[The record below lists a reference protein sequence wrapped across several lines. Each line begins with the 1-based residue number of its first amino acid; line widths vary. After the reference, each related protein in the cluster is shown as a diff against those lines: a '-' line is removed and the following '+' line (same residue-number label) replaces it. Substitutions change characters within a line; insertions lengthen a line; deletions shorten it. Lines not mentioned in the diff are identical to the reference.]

1 MKLPRATEPAFP
13 PGPQA
18 LAVDHDARP
27 VRAAVVTLG
36 GEDLTGTCWSRLASV
51 LGGSWILHF
60 YQRFLFDLG
69 IILSC
74 FSSLCGSGCR
84 LASQEAGSE
93 GENGV
98 QDVC

>member
-51 LGGSWILHF
+51 LGGS
-60 YQRFLFDLG
+60 
-69 IILSC
+69 
-74 FSSLCGSGCR
+74 
-84 LASQEAGSE
+84 
-93 GENGV
+93 
-98 QDVC
+98 